1 MKFHIAIPA
10 RFGSSRLPGKPLLE
24 LAGKPM
30 IQHVYERALESNVGE
45 VVVATDDER
54 VRLAA
59 EDFGAEVCMTATT
72 HRSGSDRLAEVAE
85 QRGWDDDDI
94 VVNLQGDEPLTP
106 ASVLKQVADDLASRP
121 EASIATLCTP
131 IHSAT
136 QLFDPH
142 VVKVARDAKG
152 YALYFSRA
160 AIPWERDA
168 FDVEAHPEVKAC
180 YRHIGLYA
188 YRVGFLRRFTELE
201 PCTLEMLEQLEQLRA
216 LYHGEKI
223 YVGEALEVPGHGVD
237 TPEDAKTVEA
247 LLLARQGGIR
257 G

>member
-1 MKFHIAIPA
+1 MKFHVAIPA
-10 RFGSSRLPGKPLLE
+10 RFGSSRLPGKPLVD

-30 IQHVYERALESNVGE
+30 IRHVYERALESGVGD
-45 VVVATDDER
+45 VVVATDDDR
-54 VRLAA
+54 VRETA
-59 EDFGAEVCMTATT
+59 EAFGAGVCMTATT

-85 QRGWDDDDI
+85 TLGWSDDDI

-106 ASVLKQVADDLASRP
+106 GRIVRQVADDLAAHP
-121 EASIATLCTP
+121 DASIATLCTP

-142 VVKVARDAKG
+142 VVKVVRDANN

-180 YRHIGLYA
+180 FRHIGLYA
-188 YRVGFLRRFTELE
+188 YRVGFLRRFTTME
-201 PCTLEMLEQLEQLRA
+201 PCTLELLEQLEQLRA
-216 LYHGEKI
+216 LHHGERI
-223 YVGEALEVPGHGVD
+223 YVGEALEAPGHGVD
-237 TPEDAKTVEA
+237 TPEDAKTVAA
-247 LLLARQGGIR
+247 LLAAR
-257 G
+257 

>member
-1 MKFHIAIPA
+1 MKFHVAIPA
-10 RFGSSRLPGKPLLE
+10 RFGSSRLPGKPLVD

-30 IQHVYERALESNVGE
+30 IRHVHERALESGVGD
-45 VVVATDDER
+45 VVVATDDDR
-54 VRLAA
+54 VREAA
-59 EDFGAEVCMTATT
+59 EAFGASVCMTAST

-85 QRGWDDDDI
+85 ALGWSDDDI

-106 ASVLKQVADDLASRP
+106 GRIVRQVADDLAAHP
-121 EASIATLCTP
+121 DASIATLCTP

-142 VVKVARDAKG
+142 VVKVVRDANN

-180 YRHIGLYA
+180 FRHIGLYA
-188 YRVGFLRRFTELE
+188 YRVGFLRRFTTMEL
-201 PCTLEMLEQLEQLRA
+201 CTLELLEQLEQLRA
-216 LYHGEKI
+216 LHHGERI
-223 YVGEALEVPGHGVD
+223 YVGEALETPGHGVD
-237 TPEDAKTVEA
+237 TPEDAKTVAA
-247 LLLARQGGIR
+247 LLAAR
-257 G
+257 